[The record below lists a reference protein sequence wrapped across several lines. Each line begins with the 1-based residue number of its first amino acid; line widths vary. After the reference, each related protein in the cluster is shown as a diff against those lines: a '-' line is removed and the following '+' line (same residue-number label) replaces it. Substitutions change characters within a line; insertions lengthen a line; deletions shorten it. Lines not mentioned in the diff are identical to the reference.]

1 MKEIKEG
8 VRYVM
13 KYTKRGIFVLIL
25 VLTSISYILINLV
38 IYNFHQ
44 QFNFQNKSNKIISV
58 KFPLEDKEKVKIVSK
73 DLEKCNIKQKEDL
86 QQQEV
91 LEWRIKIPTI
101 KVDAKICEGVTND
114 VIAKTVGHFEE
125 SSKWNGNV
133 ALAAH
138 NRGYPVNYFERL
150 KELKQGD
157 EIIYRTCYGEK
168 IYNVNLITVIN
179 DSDWSYLKNSNEN
192 IITLITCVE
201 NEPKLRRCIQA
212 RERKN

>member
-1 MKEIKEG
+1 MTFIISLLIFIVINIGYTSLANEKDVVSQEIKE
-8 VRYVM
+8 
-13 KYTKRGIFVLIL
+13 TKEIER
-25 VLTSISYILINLV
+25 TNV
-38 IYNFHQ
+38 IDETKETNIE
-44 QFNFQNKSNKIISV
+44 KTDVDEAV
-58 KFPLEDKEKVKIVSK
+58 KE
-73 DLEKCNIKQKEDL
+73 KQKEELANTINDIWEIEIPIISL
-86 QQQEV
+86 KAPISEGTSQEV
-91 LEWRIKIPTI
+91 MSKF
-101 KVDAKICEGVTND
+101 
-114 VIAKTVGHFEE
+114 VGHFQDTSIWE
-125 SSKWNGNV
+125 GNV
-133 ALAAH
+133 GLAAH

-157 EIIYRTCYGEK
+157 EIIYTTCYGEK